1 MEINRFDKVQGV
13 VTTEDIVEGRFVVL
27 GQHSETHDFG
37 SREDLLG
44 AKKPHTT
51 EDGKRAKY
59 IITWP
64 VSNGQTPI
72 YQPLPSYD
80 FSLRQGFGDD
90 ANVPFDAKVYL
101 TYPGYTDG
109 ATIPSGSL
117 ALAFTEGV
125 FTLPSGSFIYG
136 ADIIKKG
143 AALVVCTEDDDGGA
157 SYAGKLKYA
166 AALAVGVIGFTESFD
181 ASTFKLTVRVE

>member
-27 GQHSETHDFG
+27 GAHSETHGFG

-44 AKKPHTT
+44 AKLPLTD
-51 EDGKRAKY
+51 EDTKRAKY
-59 IITWP
+59 IVTWP

-72 YQPLPSYD
+72 YQPTPSYP

-90 ANVPFDAKVYL
+90 PNVPFDAKVYL

-109 ATIPSGSL
+109 ETIPSGSL

-125 FTLPSGSFIYG
+125 FTLPSGSFVYD
-136 ADIIKKG
+136 ADIIVPG
-143 AALVVCTEDDDGGA
+143 AAFTIAGSGA
-157 SYAGKLKYA
+157 NSGKPEYA
-166 AALAVGVIGFTESFD
+166 ASLAVGVIGFVESFD
-181 ASTFKLTVRVE
+181 PSTFKLTVRVE